1 MMDGI
6 WQEALSNGIWTAL
19 FLLLL
24 IYQLRDSR
32 KRENKYQ
39 SVIERLTQSVEDME
53 IMKTQVGE
61 IGANV
66 SEIKEDIN
74 EVKKMSGL
82 L

>member
-53 IMKTQVGE
+53 IMKAQVGE

>member
-61 IGANV
+61 ISANV